1 MFIKMNNEMS
11 ISKIISVWLAVVFS
25 WTITLSNT
33 KDIIAI
39 IASLLAIAYTI
50 FRWVTDI
57 KKIKKGK

>member
-1 MFIKMNNEMS
+1 MNNEMS

-50 FRWVTDI
+50 FRWLTDI

>member
-1 MFIKMNNEMS
+1 MNNEMS